1 MLLLNKMDETL
12 VDQMQNLRK
21 KIMTL
26 EWDKKLRQ
34 INFSKNTLLEEYKQ
48 QLTEIEDKIKKNG

>member
-1 MLLLNKMDETL
+1 MDETL
-12 VDQMQNLRK
+12 VEQMQNLRK

-48 QLTEIEDKIKKNG
+48 QLTEIEDKLKKNG